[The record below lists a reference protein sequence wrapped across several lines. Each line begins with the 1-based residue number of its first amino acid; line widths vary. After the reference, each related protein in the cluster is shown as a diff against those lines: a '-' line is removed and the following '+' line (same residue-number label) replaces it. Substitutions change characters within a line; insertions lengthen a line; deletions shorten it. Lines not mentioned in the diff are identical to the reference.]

1 MDGQELAEREDPYRP
16 ATGPV
21 YDTSHMRLVDSSP
34 PTRWLGQMDAAVV
47 QRPDQHTTYDRR
59 SNSRSLCVRGM
70 VNAPTDERAPLRFLV
85 LSRIPVI
92 APKGVAHGWTRAG
105 TIRG

>member
-70 VNAPTDERAPLRFLV
+70 VTRLLMSGHRYVFSS
-85 LSRIPVI
+85 SRGFP
-92 APKGVAHGWTRAG
+92 
-105 TIRG
+105 